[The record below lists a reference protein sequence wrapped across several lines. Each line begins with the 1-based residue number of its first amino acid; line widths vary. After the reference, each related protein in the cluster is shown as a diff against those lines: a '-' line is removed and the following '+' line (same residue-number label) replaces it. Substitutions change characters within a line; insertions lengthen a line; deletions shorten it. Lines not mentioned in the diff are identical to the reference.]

1 MMNMRWVVPD
11 MLGSSDPATL
21 FALAAAGATSSRAA
35 RRRGDFIVQGLN
47 MEGSTRLPQRNLAIK
62 IVFDEKHRKGCRLA

>member
-35 RRRGDFIVQGLN
+35 RRRGDFMIQGLN
-47 MEGSTRLPQRNLAIK
+47 MQGQMYCPKKNLAREAK
-62 IVFDEKHRKGCRLA
+62 TDKAKGYRGH